1 MKRLILVLIRGVAA
15 FYVRARGGIVGREV
29 ILNGVPG
36 IRRKGSGRLILGD
49 GVTVNTAR
57 WANWLGSSGS
67 MMLSV
72 DNGATLELKRGCGVS
87 ASQLIANVG
96 IEIGEEAMI
105 GAGCLLCDSDMH
117 ELPLGSDRPVAMA
130 PIKIGRRAFVG
141 ARSIILKGV
150 TIGDGAVI
158 GAGSVVTCD
167 VPAHSLVAGNPARIV
182 RTWSGSC
189 PQEQL

>member
-1 MKRLILVLIRGVAA
+1 MKAVVIRVVRSVARLFAIAKGCTLGS
-15 FYVRARGGIVGREV
+15 GV
-29 ILNGVPG
+29 ILNGIPAV
-36 IRRKGSGRLILGD
+36 RRKGSGRIIIGD
-49 GVTVNTAR
+49 GVTINTAR
-57 WANWLGSSGS
+57 WANWLGTSGS

-72 DNGATLELKRGCGVS
+72 ENGATLALKSGCGVS

-96 IEIGEEAMI
+96 IEVGEDAMI

-130 PIKIGRRAFVG
+130 PIKIGRRTFIG
-141 ARSIILKGV
+141 AHSIILKGV

-167 VPAHSLVAGNPARIV
+167 VPAHTMVAGNPARIV
-182 RTWSGSC
+182 RTWSGPC
-189 PQEQL
+189 P